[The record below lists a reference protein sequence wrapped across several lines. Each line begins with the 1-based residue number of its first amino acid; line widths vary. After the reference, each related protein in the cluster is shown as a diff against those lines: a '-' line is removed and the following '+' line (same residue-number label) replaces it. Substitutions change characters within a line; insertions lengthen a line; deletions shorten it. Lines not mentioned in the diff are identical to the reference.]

1 MLKEDKMDQHRAI
14 KIIETVYPG
23 DRDLLEKS
31 KLELFG
37 WQYDIKNLAILYA
50 ELCRERENQL
60 RYRSLH
66 R

>member
-1 MLKEDKMDQHRAI
+1 MNQHRAI
-14 KIIETVYPG
+14 EIIENVYPG

-37 WQYDIKNLAILYA
+37 WRYDLESLAIRYA
-50 ELCRERENQL
+50 ELCREREIQL